1 MYTDETTL
9 VGIKTLVKVSSI
21 KKTIKHDK
29 YLEYLYGKLVPK
41 YEVLLRNVPI
51 YSKRK
56 RLVGEIDLMGINIGA
71 VDVYEVKC
79 SNRLTKAKHQLEKIK
94 RLLKREPRHLYFY
107 CGESNKLLDFKKS
120 VAPL

>member
-1 MYTDETTL
+1 
-9 VGIKTLVKVSSI
+9 VSSI

-56 RLVGEIDLMGINIGA
+56 RLVGEIDLMGINVGE

-79 SNRLTKAKHQLEKIK
+79 SNRLTKAKHQLEKIR
-94 RLLKREPRHLYFY
+94 RLMKCKPKNLYFY
-107 CGESNKLLDFKKS
+107 CGESHRLFDFEKS
-120 VAPL
+120 VDLSL